1 MRVKYICAKEVYF
14 EPHTGISINY
24 NDVRVTLYCNTSKK
38 DKNILVSV
46 MHRHPNDDMTVFEK
60 FSEHY
65 FPQMIKHQ
73 KTLFLLVI
81 LEY

>member
-1 MRVKYICAKEVYF
+1 
-14 EPHTGISINY
+14 
-24 NDVRVTLYCNTSKK
+24 
-38 DKNILVSV
+38 

-73 KTLFLLVI
+73 KTLLLQVI